1 MPISLITMSMI
12 SYHLLCPWRTW
23 TTKRGNGQAVMV
35 KDHAFGN
42 ISDDPSV
49 WGLSSELHYL
59 AGMVLHHVDVDDPE
73 LLGEGRQGRRRPPED
88 EFIVM
93 DVLIFCLVLHG
104 RKSTSSF
111 VMLLV
116 MIAEMMAMSV
126 ILMMMTNEL
135 HLRNLEKRER
145 VDTPSWALWG
155 WLPLR
160 LIRSHCWAGW
170 FSKRIRLHMFFLVKF
185 TYLEQQGTV
194 GSEGGGGG

>member
-1 MPISLITMSMI
+1 MPMLSITTLII

-23 TTKRGNGQAVMV
+23 TMKRENGQPVMV

-42 ISDDPSV
+42 IKDDPSG
-49 WGLSSELHYL
+49 WGLSSGLHYL
-59 AGMVLHHVDVDDPE
+59 AWMVLHHVDVDDPE
-73 LLGEGRQGRRRPPED
+73 LFGEGRQGRRRPPED
-88 EFIVM
+88 EVIVM
-93 DVLIFCLVLHG
+93 HVLIFCLVLHG

-135 HLRNLEKRER
+135 HLRNLEKRGG
-145 VDTPSWALWG
+145 VDTPSWALSG

-160 LIRSHCWAGW
+160 LIRSHC
-170 FSKRIRLHMFFLVKF
+170 
-185 TYLEQQGTV
+185 
-194 GSEGGGGG
+194 

>member
-1 MPISLITMSMI
+1 
-12 SYHLLCPWRTW
+12 
-23 TTKRGNGQAVMV
+23 
-35 KDHAFGN
+35 
-42 ISDDPSV
+42 
-49 WGLSSELHYL
+49 
-59 AGMVLHHVDVDDPE
+59 MVLHHVDDDDPE

-88 EFIVM
+88 EFNVM

-145 VDTPSWALWG
+145 VDTPS
-155 WLPLR
+155 
-160 LIRSHCWAGW
+160 
-170 FSKRIRLHMFFLVKF
+170 
-185 TYLEQQGTV
+185 
-194 GSEGGGGG
+194 